1 MIKEAVWTGG
11 AAMGVIVCLMAL
23 GCGKSGSEFPVARL
37 EGTVTINGRPLPADA
52 EGWVQ
57 FMPSGGGGQASPA
70 RSQIVDG
77 RYLAENVPLGKILV
91 IFTVTR
97 LTGRMVVEDN
107 VPGGT
112 PDPERE
118 NLVPESCRQGIP
130 LEISGDEEKR
140 DFDLQG

>member
-1 MIKEAVWTGG
+1 MIKDERGIGG
-11 AAMGVIVCLMAL
+11 AATGMIVCLMLL
-23 GCGKSGSEFPVARL
+23 GCGKSGSKLPVARL
-37 EGTVTINGRPLPADA
+37 EGVVTINGQPLPADA

-57 FMPSGGGGQASPA
+57 FMPTGGGGQASPA

-77 RYLAENVPLGKILV
+77 RYVAENVPLGKILV
-91 IFTVTR
+91 LFTITR

-107 VPGGT
+107 APGGT

-130 LEISGDEEKR
+130 LEIGGDEPQR

>member
-1 MIKEAVWTGG
+1 MIKDAGWI
-11 AAMGVIVCLMAL
+11 AAGIAGVLCLAAS

-37 EGTVTINGRPLPADA
+37 EGTVTINGQPLPADA
-52 EGWVQ
+52 EAWIQ
-57 FMPSGGGGQASPA
+57 FMPTGGGGQAPPA
-70 RSQIVDG
+70 RSPIVDG
-77 RYLAENVPLGKILV
+77 RYVAENVPLGSVLV
-91 IFTVTR
+91 TFNITR

-107 VPGGT
+107 APGGT

-130 LEISGDEEKR
+130 LEIGGNEEKR